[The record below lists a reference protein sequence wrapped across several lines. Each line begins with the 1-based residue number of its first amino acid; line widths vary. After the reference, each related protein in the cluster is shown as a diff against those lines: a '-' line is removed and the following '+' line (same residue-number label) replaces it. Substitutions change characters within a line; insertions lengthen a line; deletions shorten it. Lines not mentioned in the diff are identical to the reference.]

1 MKRKIEIVGAGV
13 MAAVV
18 IACGDAAMNG
28 AGGMLDDAG
37 EMMSDAGQVMMD
49 AGGEMMRDAGQVMM
63 DAGGEVMRDAGEVV
77 RDAGEIMRDAGGV
90 MRDGSTGMMDSAS
103 AQSCEA
109 CTASGRQMV
118 VTADQDI
125 EQLRGGTV
133 ERGGWV
139 EQRGAAYTVSAGMC
153 SQSLHSRVHTA
164 ELVDGPFVL
173 TDFRASAGVQLYT
186 VAASAPCHEVYEQGF
201 FIVDCPSPAQVTGQR
216 FQRPES
222 SRTLLL
228 DPASA
233 FINGARILVSE
244 GEKLCALAGNTT
256 PTAVA
261 EPTTTAGQ
269 ILVWSGFVPYE

>member
-1 MKRKIEIVGAGV
+1 MKRKMEILGAGV
-13 MAAVV
+13 VAAVV

-28 AGGMLDDAG
+28 AGGMLNDAG
-37 EMMSDAGQVMMD
+37 EMMSDAGQMMMD

-63 DAGGEVMRDAGEVV
+63 DAGGAVMRDAGEVV

-90 MRDGSTGMMDSAS
+90 MRDGSTGMMDSAA

-139 EQRGAAYTVSAGMC
+139 EQRGAAYTVVAGACDQSA
-153 SQSLHSRVHTA
+153 HSRVHSA
-164 ELVDGPFVL
+164 ELVHGPFVL

-186 VAASAPCHEVYEQGF
+186 VGASSPCHEVYEQGL
-201 FIVDCPSPAQVTGQR
+201 FIVDCPNAAQVSGQR
-216 FQRPES
+216 FRRPEN

-233 FINGARILVSE
+233 FINGARILVPD
-244 GEKLCALAGNTT
+244 GEKLCALAGSTT
-256 PTAVA
+256 TGVDQPM
-261 EPTTTAGQ
+261 TTAGQ
-269 ILVWSGFVPYE
+269 VLVWSGFVPYE